1 MQNTIDVEVA
11 KNSESAKN
19 KRIAKNAA
27 MLYVRMFLVM
37 GVTLFTSREVLRLL
51 GVDDFGIYNV
61 VGGIIVLFTFL
72 NSAMTAST
80 QRFLNFELGR
90 GRLDNVS
97 RCFSASVTI
106 HIWIAIVTLLIGEI
120 VGIWFLNEYIQIPE
134 GREYAANW
142 ALHFSLL
149 GAAVNI
155 IRTPY
160 NAALIAYEKMSFY
173 AYVSIVEVFLKLAV
187 VYLLLISD
195 FDKLILYSALMFVVI
210 CVVTGCYYIYS
221 RQKFKE
227 CRYKLFYD
235 KSLYKSLM
243 SFSGWSLFGSLAN
256 VGSYQGTNIILNI
269 FHGVGAN
276 AAIGIA
282 NQVQT
287 AVSSFVAN
295 FQTAFNPQLVKSYAA
310 GENSYFIKLILRT
323 SKYSFYLLF
332 VISLPIYIYCD
343 KFLGIWLSYVPPYA
357 VDFSRLI
364 ILVSLLDAIQGPLWI
379 SVQATGRIKIYQIC
393 VSLLTLMN
401 IPFSYIAMKYGY
413 PPNAVLVIKIVVSC
427 ILLLYRIGYLRKTMG
442 LSMSLFAK
450 EVLVPSIIISVVSY
464 VSISLLSMFGNG
476 MVYLLVV
483 SAISVL
489 LNSVMIMW
497 IGLTTD
503 ERRFLMRAIRNRFS
517 RGI

>member
-1 MQNTIDVEVA
+1 MQDTIDVEVG
-11 KNSESAKN
+11 KNSESANN
-19 KRIAKNAA
+19 KRIAKNTA

-37 GVTLFTSREVLRLL
+37 GVTLFTSREVLRIL
-51 GVDDFGIYNV
+51 GVDDFGIYNI

-72 NSAMTAST
+72 NSAMTTST

-97 RCFSASVTI
+97 KYFSASVTI
-106 HIWIAIVTLLIGEI
+106 HILIAIVTLLVGEI
-120 VGIWFLNEYIQIPE
+120 IGVWFLNEYIKIPE

-142 ALHFSLL
+142 TLHFSLL

-160 NAALIAYEKMSFY
+160 NAAIIAYEKMSFY
-173 AYVSIVEVFLKLAV
+173 AYISIIEVLLRLGV
-187 VYLLLISD
+187 VYLLLIGD
-195 FDKLILYSALMFVVI
+195 FDKLILYSVLMFIVI
-210 CVVTGCYYIYS
+210 CVVTFFYYIYS

-227 CRYKLFYD
+227 CRFRLFYD

-276 AAIGIA
+276 AAVGIA

-343 KFLGIWLSYVPPYA
+343 KLLGIWLSYVPPYA

-379 SVQATGRIKIYQIC
+379 SVQATGRIKVYQIC
-393 VSLLTLMN
+393 VSLLTLTN
-401 IPFSYIAMKYGY
+401 IPFSYIAMKNGY
-413 PPNAVLVIKIVVSC
+413 PPSGVLVIKIIVSC
-427 ILLLYRIGYLRKTMG
+427 VLLFYRIGYLRKTMN
-442 LSMSLFAK
+442 LSVRLFSK
-450 EVLVPSIIISVVSY
+450 EVLIPSVIISGVSY
-464 VSISLLSMFGNG
+464 VAIYLLSMLGNG
-476 MVYLLVV
+476 MVNLLAV
-483 SAISVL
+483 SAVSVL
-489 LNSVMIMW
+489 LNIVMIMW
-497 IGLTTD
+497 IGLTTE
-503 ERRFLMRAIRNRFS
+503 ERLFLVRAIRNRFTH
-517 RGI
+517 GV